1 MTRENFGCGSSRE
14 HAVWA
19 LKDYGFKVIIS
30 SSFADIFYN
39 NCLKN
44 FVLPI
49 ILSKDEIEYLFS
61 KINNNQYE
69 ITVNLTNQI
78 ITNSNLNIKFEIDDQ
93 AKNKL
98 MNGLDDIDIT
108 LKFDSKI
115 AEYEENMVVYI
126 DKSMS

>member
-1 MTRENFGCGSSRE
+1 M
-14 HAVWA
+14 
-19 LKDYGFKVIIS
+19 
-30 SSFADIFYN
+30 
-39 NCLKN
+39 
-44 FVLPI
+44 
-49 ILSKDEIEYLFS
+49 
-61 KINNNQYE
+61 
-69 ITVNLTNQI
+69 NLTNQI

>member
-1 MTRENFGCGSSRE
+1 M
-14 HAVWA
+14 
-19 LKDYGFKVIIS
+19 
-30 SSFADIFYN
+30 
-39 NCLKN
+39 
-44 FVLPI
+44 LPI